1 MESDFQ
7 ISPTA
12 MLVAVL
18 KTIKSVDV
26 PSTLLLNPDQNDTG
40 LLVSYNEEAQTFTIA
55 LGENNGSNNNEQL
68 QSSSELGE
76 DNGDSK

>member
-1 MESDFQ
+1 MDSDIQ

-26 PSTLLLNPDQNDTG
+26 PSALILSPDQNETG
-40 LLVSYNEEAQTFTIA
+40 LLVSYNEDAQTFTIT
-55 LGENNGSNNNEQL
+55 LGDNNGNNNNE
-68 QSSSELGE
+68 
-76 DNGDSK
+76 

>member
-1 MESDFQ
+1 MDADIQ

-26 PSTLLLNPDQNDTG
+26 SSDLILNPDQNETG
-40 LLVSYNEEAQTFTIA
+40 LLVSYNEDAKTFTIS
-55 LGENNGSNNNEQL
+55 LGEDNGSNNNE
-68 QSSSELGE
+68 
-76 DNGDSK
+76 

>member
-7 ISPTA
+7 ITPTA

-18 KTIKSVDV
+18 KTIKSVDI

-40 LLVSYNEEAQTFTIA
+40 LLVSYNEDTQKFTI
-55 LGENNGSNNNEQL
+55 S
-68 QSSSELGE
+68 
-76 DNGDSK
+76 

>member
-1 MESDFQ
+1 MDSDIQ

-26 PSTLLLNPDQNDTG
+26 ESALILNPDQGETG
-40 LLVSYNEEAQTFTIA
+40 LLVSYNEDAQTFTIK
-55 LGENNGSNNNEQL
+55 
-68 QSSSELGE
+68 LGE
-76 DNGDSK
+76 DNGNN